1 MGQGVSE
8 QAEHDVSSDRELR
21 FSAAPKPGRL
31 RMLCLHGHR
40 SNNDITK
47 LQVGNLRLE
56 PAHGV
61 SCDFFEGHII
71 APARDSTLAM
81 FSEGPFKT
89 WIDVNS
95 PNESL
100 ERSLRD
106 IMTIIETH
114 GPYDGKHVGRE
125 VPQNLSFSLFAY
137 LYSRRSTIRSITTV
151 ASPTS
156 ARP

>member
-1 MGQGVSE
+1 MGQGASE
-8 QAEHDVSSDRELR
+8 EAQHDASSDLEQR

-47 LQVGNLRLE
+47 LQVGNIKLE

-106 IMTIIETH
+106 IMAIVKAH
-114 GPYDGKHVGRE
+114 GPYDGKHI
-125 VPQNLSFSLFAY
+125 Q
-137 LYSRRSTIRSITTV
+137 
-151 ASPTS
+151 
-156 ARP
+156 